1 MSARPDNKAQS
12 SAQGPKILTGNKFL
26 LEGFSDEEEKQLRSV
41 IVGQGA
47 SVARAVGSKV
57 SCLIAKVVGGPIFRI
72 CVENKI
78 PIVSPQWLV
87 SCVRLKRW
95 VPLEE
100 HAVPAF
106 SGLIVTCTGFE
117 AADRDEM
124 KVAVE
129 RLGGVFMKDL
139 VKGTTTHLICFTPS
153 GAKFECARRWG
164 SVKIVTAHW
173 IIDCVESQ
181 RTSHRVV
188 AADMHSHSLTT
199 TFQIGW
205 RRSATPS

>member
-1 MSARPDNKAQS
+1 MSVHKAQPTVP
-12 SAQGPKILTGNKFL
+12 GPKILTGNQFL

-47 SVARAVGSKV
+47 SVARAVGNKV
-57 SCLIAKVVGGPIFRI
+57 SCLIAKAVGGPIFRV
-72 CVENKI
+72 CAENKI
-78 PIVSPQWLV
+78 PIVNPQWLV

-100 HAVPAF
+100 HAVPPF

-153 GAKFECARRWG
+153 GAKYECARRWG
-164 SVKIVTAHW
+164 DVRIVTAHW
-173 IIDCVESQ
+173 IIDCVENQRKSLSIVAVDANSHS
-181 RTSHRVV
+181 RTS
-188 AADMHSHSLTT
+188 L
-199 TFQIGW
+199 FQTGC
-205 RRSATPS
+205 RRSATLS